1 MPSTT
6 SRVVSIPLASS
17 TVTTPSLPTFSM
29 ASAMRLPT
37 VASLLAAMVATC
49 AISFLSFV
57 DFDIFWSSWT
67 TFSTARSMPRCSA
80 VGFAPAVTFL
90 RPARKM
96 AWART
101 VAVVVPSPAI
111 SEVLVATS
119 FTIWAPIFSIGS
131 LSSTSLATVTP
142 SLVTVGEPNF
152 LSMTTFRPLGPRVTL
167 TASARASTPR
177 LSLARAS
184 VLKSS
189 SFAAICNSPWWGR
202 ADLAELREDVGRLDD
217 DVLVAVERV
226 GRAAV
231 LPVDHLVADLEV
243 HRDPGPLLEPA
254 GADRDDLALGG
265 LLLGGIRDVEAAA
278 HRLGLL
284 GRRDDHA
291 VLERL
296 DLEAGLGLGSS
307 RHFCPPQRV
316 IGNGNLCLTEG

>member
-1 MPSTT
+1 M
-6 SRVVSIPLASS
+6 
-17 TVTTPSLPTFSM
+17 TPSLPTFSI
-29 ASAMRLPT
+29 ASAIRFPISLSLFAEMDPT
-37 VASLLAAMVATC
+37 W
-49 AISFLSFV
+49 AISFLPAEGTDKVLSC
-57 DFDIFWSSWT
+57 ST
-67 TFSTARSMPRCSA
+67 TASTAFSMPRLSSI
-80 VGFAPAVTFL
+80 GLAPAVTFL
-90 RPARKM
+90 RPSRKI
-96 AWART
+96 ACAST
-101 VAVVVPSPAI
+101 VAVVVPSPAR

-119 FTIWAPIFSIGS
+119 LTSWAPMFSIGS

-184 VLKSS
+184 VLKRS

-202 ADLAELREDVGRLDD
+202 ADLAELGEDVGGLDD

-243 HRDPGPLLEPA
+243 HRDPGTLLEPA
-254 GADRDDLALGG
+254 GADRDDPTLGG
-265 LLLGGIRDVEAAA
+265 LLLRGVGDVEAAP

-284 GRRDDHA
+284 GRHDDHA

-307 RHFCPPQRV
+307 RHFCPPQHV
-316 IGNGNLCLTEG
+316 IG